1 LTASATPF
9 HSVPNTAELPFMTA
23 RRFVHVTIRGRV
35 QGVGFR
41 AFIERQ
47 AQERGL
53 DGWVRNREDGSVE
66 AVFAGA
72 SAAVDAVLGAC
83 RQGPPGAAIE
93 DIDVREE
100 EAAGLIPSSRP
111 AGFFVMPTV

>member
-1 LTASATPF
+1 
-9 HSVPNTAELPFMTA
+9 MTA

-47 AQERGL
+47 AQERAL

-66 AVFAGA
+66 AVLAGA
-72 SAAVDAVLGAC
+72 SGAVGEVLEAC
-83 RQGPPGAAIE
+83 RRGPAGAGVDGLE
-93 DIDVREE
+93 LREE
-100 EAAGLIPSSRP
+100 DAAGLIPSSRP

>member
-1 LTASATPF
+1 
-9 HSVPNTAELPFMTA
+9 MTA

-41 AFIERQ
+41 AFIERH
-47 AQERGL
+47 AQERAL

-66 AVFAGA
+66 AVFAGGA
-72 SAAVDAVLGAC
+72 AAVDEVLAVCREGPRGAKV
-83 RQGPPGAAIE
+83 
-93 DIDVREE
+93 DDVDLREE
-100 EAAGLIPSSRP
+100 DAAGLVPSSRP

>member
-1 LTASATPF
+1 
-9 HSVPNTAELPFMTA
+9 MTD
-23 RRFVHVTIRGRV
+23 RRFVHVTFRGRV

-41 AFIERQ
+41 AFVERL

-72 SAAVDAVLGAC
+72 SHAVDATLELC
-83 RQGPPGAAIE
+83 RQGPPGARVE
-93 DIDVREE
+93 ELDLREE
-100 EAAGLIPSSRP
+100 DAAGLIPSSRP
-111 AGFFVMPTV
+111 AGFYVLPTV

>member
-1 LTASATPF
+1 
-9 HSVPNTAELPFMTA
+9 MTA

-41 AFIERQ
+41 AFIDRQ
-47 AQERGL
+47 AQERAL
-53 DGWVRNREDGSVE
+53 DGWVRNRRDGSVE

-72 SAAVDAVLGAC
+72 ATAVEAMLEVC
-83 RQGPPGAAIE
+83 RQGPLGAKVEAL
-93 DIDVREE
+93 DVREE

-111 AGFFVMPTV
+111 AGFYVMPTV

>member
-1 LTASATPF
+1 
-9 HSVPNTAELPFMTA
+9 MTA
-23 RRFVHVTIRGRV
+23 RRFVHVTIQGEV

-47 AQERGL
+47 AQERGV

-72 SAAVDAVLGAC
+72 SAAVDAMLDAC
-83 RQGPPGAAIE
+83 RQGPRGARI
-93 DIDVREE
+93 DNLDVREE
-100 EAAGLIPSSRP
+100 VAAGLIPSSRP

>member
-1 LTASATPF
+1 
-9 HSVPNTAELPFMTA
+9 MTQ
-23 RRFVHVTIRGRV
+23 RRFVHVTIRGSV

-47 AQERGL
+47 AQERAL
-53 DGWVRNREDGSVE
+53 DGWVRNREDGGVE

-72 SAAVDAVLGAC
+72 ATAVDEMLDTCRKGPAGA
-83 RQGPPGAAIE
+83 RV
-93 DIDVREE
+93 DNLDVREE
-100 EAAGLIPSSRP
+100 DAAGLIPSSRP